1 MTLSNTDLVA
11 IQLDA
16 VMALSSSLDVGT
28 VLRET
33 LAVLAGR
40 LGCSEGAIYAV
51 PGPPAALRVDVRCTW
66 PAPRE
71 LRVDAEL
78 KELGSLVHSEFVRDD
93 DDALHHHLSID
104 GGERHLFLLP
114 GFGVLELRKSGEAL
128 EAFVQGGLGAVLR
141 RLGVAA
147 RACEGHAA
155 LVASERRYAALT
167 ATLPEMIFDGEL
179 DDSGMLRLDYASPRA
194 QSVLGVSADALCANP
209 ALLFDALAPDEH
221 RRVRAALAEARRTGE
236 PIELVVRCA
245 GDAGAPR
252 WMLLSANAGGNEAGG
267 PLRWSGFLKDV
278 TMTQRL
284 AASEREAA
292 QLRFAALFT
301 SVSDAIV
308 GIDAHGVISHWNR
321 GAELLFGHPASAVLG
336 HALTVFIPE
345 RLRDAHAQGFARHLA
360 TGEARVVGRL
370 VELPAVHADGRELL
384 VELLINRVESGG
396 EVSFVGVLRDVTE
409 RRHEAD
415 AREREAAHE
424 RRLTA
429 SLLAIARH
437 PADDLQAFK
446 RRVDEEVATALA
458 VDRVSVWR
466 MVASTLECRDLF
478 EAATRAHTTG
488 AVLAEADFRTYF
500 GALAAEECID
510 APDARTHPATACFR
524 EGYLEPL
531 GIHSML
537 DVPLRSLDG
546 VRGVL
551 CIESLRPRAW
561 SPAEVRYAEEVGSL
575 LVQAIEKS
583 MRRRIE
589 AQHEVVLASIADA
602 VIACDSDGRVT
613 LLNPKAESLMGL
625 AAAEVLGRPL
635 AEAFRTLSLPSREPF
650 EVPVAEVV
658 ATGAVPTRSG
668 DLLLVARDGAERA
681 IALRVAAIVE
691 DARRRGVVLTFRD
704 VSAEEAAAR
713 AIREQ
718 NQRLRALG
726 EAIPDML
733 FSVGVDG
740 TLRYSK
746 QAASPDLLVAPE
758 EIPAANVR
766 TIFDP
771 ALAARLLGAV
781 AQAVASGEVQT
792 VEYVLELP
800 TGRQTFEA
808 RMARM
813 SDDESTVLVRNVTAE
828 RARQAALEDE
838 RQRLAAVLDST
849 SAIIYAASLPDF
861 RIEYISESVFP
872 VLGFTREEFASP
884 GFWESALHP
893 DDWPRVS
900 TELPRLFEKGEHV
913 HEYRHRVK
921 AGGYRW
927 LRDTVRLVYDAKGVP
942 VRAVGASFD
951 ITERKVNE
959 RRLAMFLGVQR
970 LVALV
975 SAGFLGA
982 HGETGDAA
990 VEAALAGLG
999 TQIDADRAYVFQLRG
1014 QFVDNTHEWC
1024 ASRVA
1029 PQRAQLQGLAAA
1041 DFEFFMAPI
1050 RSGAPLHI
1058 PSVADMPPEFAAE
1071 RDFLAAQGISS
1082 VVAVPLLVDGQLRG
1096 FLGVDNPR
1104 FEPLEPGEFAALMQL
1119 LADAV
1124 TAGLQRVTD
1133 EDALRTLNARLTNRT
1148 AQQAALL
1155 SFSAELARTGSTN
1168 ELLRVVR
1175 ARVRAA
1181 TGAEHLS
1188 LVRRIGET
1196 SRLRMFFVDL
1206 APELGDVESFYA
1218 SGAGWIDRREQ
1229 IGPEQIEL
1237 DFSGAGSALLAA
1249 LVRSVPVTTREHAL
1263 VDFPDWQQLHATQG
1277 LRHFI
1282 IVPILGPR
1290 GSFGTLNLGL
1300 RRATP
1305 PTPDEIDAAVQFGAV
1320 LGAHLAIQEG
1330 RDALQS
1336 LNAALEERVEER
1348 TRELRRSEERFERLF
1363 LHAPQAML
1371 IVDGDRRVV
1380 QSNLNARALF
1390 GYEQGEFDGLP
1401 VSRLVPAA
1409 VGARHE
1415 AMMDGFRS
1423 GPTARAMAPSR
1434 IVEAVRH
1441 DGTQFPA
1448 EIGLVSLQL
1457 SGERQVLAGIADVS
1471 ARLAAQDEVTRS
1483 LREKET
1489 LLKEIHHR
1497 VKNNLQIISSLLMLQ
1512 SEQMPGERARTLLAE
1527 SVYRVRSMALIHQQL
1542 YGVESLERI
1551 DFGDYARSLAD
1562 SLRAALSPGTRLDV
1576 RTEPVEVTVE
1586 HAVPLG
1592 LILNE
1597 FITNAIK
1604 YGQGAEW
1611 PEGEGGRCGLGCD
1624 VRVEVLARDGRIH
1637 VSVVDSGP
1645 GLPEGFSPTTAGT
1658 LGMQLVRSLTR
1669 QLRGKIV
1676 TDYDRGMR
1684 FEVHCALVAA
1694 D

>member
-1 MTLSNTDLVA
+1 VTLSSSDLVA
-11 IQLDA
+11 IQLEA
-16 VMALSSSLDVGT
+16 VLALSGSLDVAT

-40 LGCSEGAIYAV
+40 LGCGEGAIYAV
-51 PGPPAALRVDVRCTW
+51 PAPPAALRVDLRCTW
-66 PAPRE
+66 PVERE
-71 LRVDAEL
+71 IRVDAEL
-78 KELGSLVHSEFVRDD
+78 KELGSLVHSEYVRDD
-93 DDALHHHLSID
+93 DDALHHHLSMD

-128 EAFVQGGLGAVLR
+128 AAFVQNGLGAVLR

-209 ALLFDALAPDEH
+209 ALLFDALAEDEH
-221 RRVRAALAEARRTGE
+221 HRVRDALAEARRTGE
-236 PIELVVRCA
+236 PFELVVRCA
-245 GDAGAPR
+245 GDASAPR
-252 WMLLSANAGGNEAGG
+252 WMLLSANAGGAEAGG

-278 TMTQRL
+278 TTSQRL

-292 QLRFAALFT
+292 RLRFAALFT

-308 GIDAHGVISHWNR
+308 GADARGIISHWNR
-321 GAELLFGHPASAVLG
+321 GAELIFGHPASAVVG
-336 HALTVFIPE
+336 HPLSVIIPE
-345 RLRDAHAQGFARHLA
+345 RLREAHAHGFARHIA
-360 TGEARVVGRL
+360 TGEAHVVGKL
-370 VELPAVHADGRELL
+370 VELPALHADGSELL

-396 EVSFVGVLRDVTE
+396 EVSFVGILRDVTE

-415 AREREAAHE
+415 EREREAAHE

-429 SLLAIARH
+429 SLLTIARH

-446 RRVDEEVATALA
+446 RHVDEEVATALG

-466 MVASTLECRDLF
+466 MVARTLECRDLF

-488 AVLAEADFRTYF
+488 AVLAEADFHSYF
-500 GALAAEECID
+500 AALAAEESID
-510 APDARTHPATACFR
+510 APDACTHPATACFR

-537 DVPLRSLDG
+537 DIPLRSLDG

-551 CIESLRPRAW
+551 CIETLRPRVW
-561 SPAEVRYAEEVGSL
+561 SPAEVRYAEEIGSL
-575 LVQAIEKS
+575 LVQAMEKA

-602 VIACDSDGRVT
+602 VIACDPDGRVT
-613 LLNPKAESLMGL
+613 LLNPMAESLTGL
-625 AAAEVLGRPL
+625 AAAQALGLPL
-635 AEAFRTLSLPSREPF
+635 ADAFRALALPSRAPF
-650 EVPVAEVV
+650 EVPVAEVI
-658 ATGAVPTRSG
+658 ATGAAPARSG
-668 DLLLVARDGAERA
+668 DLLLVARDGTERP

-691 DARRRGVVLTFRD
+691 DARNRGVVLTFRD
-704 VSAEEAAAR
+704 VSAEEAAQR

-746 QAASPDLLVAPE
+746 QAASPDLLVAPA

-766 TIFDP
+766 TLFEP
-771 ALAARLLGAV
+771 ALAAQLIGAV
-781 AQAVASGEVQT
+781 EQAVASGQVQT
-792 VEYVLELP
+792 IEYDLELP

-849 SAIIYAASLPDF
+849 SAIIYVAALPDF

-872 VLGFTREEFASP
+872 VLGFTREEFAAP
-884 GFWESALHP
+884 GFWESAVHP
-893 DDWPRVS
+893 DDWLRVS
-900 TELPRLFEKGEHV
+900 TGLPGLFEKGEHV
-913 HEYRHRVK
+913 HEYRHRTK
-921 AGGYRW
+921 DGNYRW
-927 LRDTVRLVYDAKGVP
+927 LRDTVRLVRDDNGVP

-951 ITERKVNE
+951 ISERKLNE

-990 VEAALAGLG
+990 IEAALAGLG
-999 TQIDADRAYVFQLRG
+999 SQIDADRAYVFQLRG
-1014 QFVDNTHEWC
+1014 ALVDNTHEWC
-1024 ASRVA
+1024 SPRVA
-1029 PQRAQLQGLAAA
+1029 PQRAQLQGLPTA
-1041 DFEFFMAPI
+1041 DFEFFMTPI
-1050 RSGAPLHI
+1050 RGGSPLHI
-1058 PSVADMPPEFAAE
+1058 PSVADMPAESASE

-1082 VVAVPLLVDGQLRG
+1082 LVAVPLIVDGELRG

-1104 FEPLEPGEFAALMQL
+1104 FEPLEAGEFAALMQL
-1119 LADAV
+1119 LADAI
-1124 TAGLQRVTD
+1124 TAGLQRVGD
-1133 EDALRTLNARLTNRT
+1133 ELALRSLNVRLTERT
-1148 AQQAALL
+1148 AQQAALIAFASEL
-1155 SFSAELARTGSTN
+1155 SRTASTS

-1181 TGAEHLS
+1181 TGADHLS
-1188 LVRRIGET
+1188 LVRRIGQT

-1206 APELGDVESFYA
+1206 APELGDLESFLA
-1218 SGAGWIDRREQ
+1218 AGAGWIERREQ
-1229 IGPEQIEL
+1229 ISAEQIEL

-1249 LVRSVPVTTREHAL
+1249 LVRGVPMTTRDHA
-1263 VDFPDWQQLHATQG
+1263 VFDFPDWRHLHAAHA
-1277 LRHFI
+1277 LRQFV
-1282 IVPILGPR
+1282 IVPILGPH
-1290 GSFGTLNLGL
+1290 GPIGTLNLGL
-1300 RRATP
+1300 RRDAP
-1305 PTPDEIDAAVQFGAV
+1305 PTPDEVDAAVQFGAV

-1380 QSNLNARALF
+1380 QSNLNARSLF
-1390 GYEQGEFDGLP
+1390 GYEPAEFDGLP

-1409 VGARHE
+1409 IGARHE

-1423 GPTARAMAPSR
+1423 GPNARAMAPSR
-1434 IVEAVRH
+1434 IVEAVRR

-1471 ARLAAQDEVTRS
+1471 ARMAAQEEVTRS

-1562 SLRAALSPGTRLDV
+1562 SLRAALSPGTRLEV
-1576 RTEPVEVTVE
+1576 HTEPVEVSVE

-1604 YGQGAEW
+1604 YGQGASW
-1611 PEGEGGRCGLGCD
+1611 PEGEGGRCGPGCD
-1624 VRVEVLARDGRIH
+1624 VRVEVLSRDGRIH
-1637 VSVVDSGP
+1637 VAVVDSGP
-1645 GLPEGFSPTTAGT
+1645 GLPQGFSPTTAGT

-1669 QLRGKIV
+1669 QLRGQIV

-1684 FEVHCALVAA
+1684 FEVHCALVAV